1 MRRIILSDTE
11 SALFDEEMVPGDY
24 EFLNRHKDTF
34 CRMWTEQ
41 VCMVIYGTINFKT
54 VISLD
59 EGTVK

>member
-11 SALFDEEMVPGDY
+11 AALFDEEMVPGDY

-41 VCMVIYGTINFKT
+41 VHILYTITCLVN
-54 VISLD
+54 V
-59 EGTVK
+59 G